1 MVFANNNWRV
11 ATGRFNSD
19 GSFVDLA
26 TYPHSFEYHQF
37 VAVRDELV
45 LA

>member
-1 MVFANNNWRV
+1 MVFANNRWRV